1 MAMNVSVI
9 GKVRVLCCMV
19 MLQKKRRHHAHE
31 TGEHGV
37 PVWVESPEWTWK
49 AGFDSE
55 ESGGPSYRFGTKAES
70 DVILLQNLLA
80 VQWG

>member
-1 MAMNVSVI
+1 
-9 GKVRVLCCMV
+9 MV